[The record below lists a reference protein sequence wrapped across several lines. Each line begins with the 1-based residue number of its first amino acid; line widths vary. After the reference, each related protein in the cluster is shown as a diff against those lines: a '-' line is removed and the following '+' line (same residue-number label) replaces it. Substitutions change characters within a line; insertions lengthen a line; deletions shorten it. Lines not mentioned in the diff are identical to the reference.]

1 MEKVCTGCYK
11 NSNENGE
18 HSAQWE
24 LIKWQGQQFASTIK
38 KLWILI
44 LTLIILLFAS
54 NAIWI
59 RYINQ
64 YDFSSETVTVEQ
76 DSTDGGNANYIA
88 GNGDIA
94 NGETEN
100 YQKSEET
107 H

>member
-1 MEKVCTGCYK
+1 MEKVCTGCNK

-59 RYINQ
+59 WYINQ
-64 YDFSSETVTVEQ
+64 YDFSSCTVEQ
-76 DSTDGGNANYIA
+76 DGEGINNYI
-88 GNGDIA
+88 GEDGDIL
-94 NGETEN
+94 NGAEN
-100 YQKSEET
+100 YGPKT
-107 H
+107 N